1 MALGNGEE
9 PKGFAGLS
17 SLASDIGEEQPV
29 PKDGWTPLHEAAG
42 GDSPEV
48 VQALLDAGA
57 DPNARGAKDGWA
69 PLHVAADSETLEVIK
84 VLVDG
89 GADLNARNEDG
100 LTPLHGAT
108 QERNPEV
115 VKMLLDAGAD
125 PKARDSEGRIPVELM
140 PSDCPL
146 RGTDV
151 YWRLNDAR
159 F

>member
-29 PKDGWTPLHEAAG
+29 PKDGWTPLH
-42 GDSPEV
+42 
-48 VQALLDAGA
+48 
-57 DPNARGAKDGWA
+57 
-69 PLHVAADSETLEVIK
+69 VAADSETLEVIK

-100 LTPLHGAT
+100 LTPLHVAT